1 MPTPPLLRP
10 DTAEEELQ
18 TTLPPRS
25 RRVGSLAS
33 RESNRSH
40 SGLSEKAKRFFQ
52 EFYRDGTD
60 GRKEFPYRDQ
70 LTALA
75 RRKQV
80 ALWVALDDVAEDDPE
95 LAEAVVDN
103 ARRYGRVF
111 SDAVYELLPLYGSA
125 EVREPRIRELYFR
138 TPSCSKALSPRELR
152 AGSVGASVTVQ
163 GIVTSASA
171 VRPLLRVATYSC
183 DQCRAEACQPIE
195 SPTFT
200 PLLLCPSRECQTN
213 RSGGRL
219 YLRSQGSKFIKFQ
232 QLQIQEHDDRH
243 VQLLSIQLFCKV
255 MELVVDEGKK
265 PLEKIVNK
273 SLYPLLISC
282 NDENQCVANA
292 FHGHQAL
299 LCPENPQEPLR
310 QAAIRFIG
318 VMADM
323 PMTEDVPITNTNTA
337 DTQGIAETETSP
349 DLAIRSEDSDTT
361 VNDDEA
367 KADMVAVTE
376 DVPIT
381 VEICLL
387 LLLRTPGRCR

>member
-1 MPTPPLLRP
+1 M
-10 DTAEEELQ
+10 A
-18 TTLPPRS
+18 PRDYDC
-25 RRVGSLAS
+25 
-33 RESNRSH
+33 EK
-40 SGLSEKAKRFFQ
+40 EKAKRFFQ

-80 ALWVALDDVAEDDPE
+80 ALWVALDDVAEDGPE

-103 ARRYGRVF
+103 ARHYGRVF

-125 EVREPRIRELYFR
+125 EVREPRIRPPLG
-138 TPSCSKALSPRELR
+138 TPWTFTWSIGCCWSSVAAPGEPPGPPQISFPRSSF
-152 AGSVGASVTVQ
+152 AF
-163 GIVTSASA
+163 
-171 VRPLLRVATYSC
+171 
-183 DQCRAEACQPIE
+183 IE

-273 SLYPLLISC
+273 SLYPL
-282 NDENQCVANA
+282 
-292 FHGHQAL
+292 
-299 LCPENPQEPLR
+299 
-310 QAAIRFIG
+310 
-318 VMADM
+318 
-323 PMTEDVPITNTNTA
+323 
-337 DTQGIAETETSP
+337 
-349 DLAIRSEDSDTT
+349 
-361 VNDDEA
+361 
-367 KADMVAVTE
+367 
-376 DVPIT
+376 
-381 VEICLL
+381 
-387 LLLRTPGRCR
+387 

>member
-1 MPTPPLLRP
+1 M
-10 DTAEEELQ
+10 A
-18 TTLPPRS
+18 PRDYDC
-25 RRVGSLAS
+25 
-33 RESNRSH
+33 EK
-40 SGLSEKAKRFFQ
+40 EKAKRFFQ

-183 DQCRAEACQPIE
+183 DQCGAEACQPIE

-232 QLQIQEHDDRH
+232 QLQIQEHDDRQ

-273 SLYPLLISC
+273 SLYPL
-282 NDENQCVANA
+282 
-292 FHGHQAL
+292 
-299 LCPENPQEPLR
+299 
-310 QAAIRFIG
+310 
-318 VMADM
+318 
-323 PMTEDVPITNTNTA
+323 
-337 DTQGIAETETSP
+337 
-349 DLAIRSEDSDTT
+349 
-361 VNDDEA
+361 
-367 KADMVAVTE
+367 
-376 DVPIT
+376 
-381 VEICLL
+381 
-387 LLLRTPGRCR
+387 

>member
-1 MPTPPLLRP
+1 M
-10 DTAEEELQ
+10 A
-18 TTLPPRS
+18 PRDYDC
-25 RRVGSLAS
+25 
-33 RESNRSH
+33 EK
-40 SGLSEKAKRFFQ
+40 EKAKRFFQ

-80 ALWVALDDVAEDDPE
+80 ALWVALDDVAEDGPE

-103 ARRYGRVF
+103 ARHYGRVF

-125 EVREPRIRELYFR
+125 EAAPWDPLDVYLEHRLLLEQRGRTGGTPRTPPNQFPPELLRICDELYFR

-183 DQCRAEACQPIE
+183 DQCGAEACQPIE

-273 SLYPLLISC
+273 SLYPL
-282 NDENQCVANA
+282 
-292 FHGHQAL
+292 
-299 LCPENPQEPLR
+299 
-310 QAAIRFIG
+310 
-318 VMADM
+318 
-323 PMTEDVPITNTNTA
+323 
-337 DTQGIAETETSP
+337 
-349 DLAIRSEDSDTT
+349 
-361 VNDDEA
+361 
-367 KADMVAVTE
+367 
-376 DVPIT
+376 
-381 VEICLL
+381 
-387 LLLRTPGRCR
+387 